1 MYIFFVVVVSRYFY
15 TCNHTYESRLNCHHK
30 VIFLTH
36 KHTHFLCRHYLH
48 KILLLFFIKEKY
60 LYQAIVNFF
69 QFLFHKHLTV
79 KIKVKKNRFL
89 PHASC
94 KIYLYAT
101 HQITQIVLLL
111 YLWRY
116 HLKKIIIFFKV
127 PFINIFLQ
135 WKTHM
140 QYCRLCYL

>member
-79 KIKVKKNRFL
+79 KIKVKK
-89 PHASC
+89 
-94 KIYLYAT
+94 K
-101 HQITQIVLLL
+101 QILTARELQ
-111 YLWRY
+111 
-116 HLKKIIIFFKV
+116 
-127 PFINIFLQ
+127 NIFVCHTSNNSNSIVVVFM
-135 WKTHM
+135 KISFKKN
-140 QYCRLCYL
+140 YYFF